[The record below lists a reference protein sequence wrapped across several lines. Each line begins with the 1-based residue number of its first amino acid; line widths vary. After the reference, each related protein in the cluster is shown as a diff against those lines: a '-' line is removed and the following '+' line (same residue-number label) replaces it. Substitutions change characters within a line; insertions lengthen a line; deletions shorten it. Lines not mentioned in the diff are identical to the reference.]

1 MLILTISIAT
11 GPGHPSLSLKG
22 PLPSMAHRVL
32 PCAESPARDFG
43 GIIFIYG
50 GYCCPFD
57 AVPNN
62 NQGKW
67 FSACLAW
74 DRLFSV
80 HVPVCALEVHS
91 GQGVSHLTPCL
102 YLLAQG
108 VFPFEL
114 DLSCP
119 LLLSLDLH
127 CVHITMYDY
136 QLSQFVLP
144 FVATKFGY
152 SFAPYSTWS
161 QSSNSIL
168 TINIMEQ

>member
-11 GPGHPSLSLKG
+11 GPGHPSQSVKG

-67 FSACLAW
+67 LVHIQPGTGSSRYMSL
-74 DRLFSV
+74 SV
-80 HVPVCALEVHS
+80 PWRFI
-91 GQGVSHLTPCL
+91 QGK
-102 YLLAQG
+102 
-108 VFPFEL
+108 VFP
-114 DLSCP
+114 
-119 LLLSLDLH
+119 
-127 CVHITMYDY
+127 I
-136 QLSQFVLP
+136 
-144 FVATKFGY
+144 
-152 SFAPYSTWS
+152 
-161 QSSNSIL
+161 
-168 TINIMEQ
+168 